1 MIIILLFV
9 TEKLTMYNM
18 MLSTASESVLRT
30 KACKGGLNHDISVK
44 LLIVVSNPE
53 GDRNSELLFYPSRVF
68 GWTNT
73 GDTMQ
78 Q

>member
-1 MIIILLFV
+1 MIFILLFV

-44 LLIVVSNPE
+44 LLIVSNPE
-53 GDRNSELLFYPSRVF
+53 GGRNSESLFYPTRVF

>member
-1 MIIILLFV
+1 
-9 TEKLTMYNM
+9 MYNM

-30 KACKGGLNHDISVK
+30 KACKGGLNHDISVE
-44 LLIVVSNPE
+44 LLIVSNPE
-53 GDRNSELLFYPSRVF
+53 GGRNSELLFYPFRVF

-78 Q
+78 P